1 MQHGAGGRTATLSNF
16 HPWCCRRRGNEEA
29 QVAARFP
36 APTEPVLG
44 TPRHRQLHQPSWS
57 WPLSRP
63 VGQQM
68 LAGHSCAPALVPKQR
83 MKRRRRYLR
92 TRFSSSTAWY
102 VIFAVALRPL
112 QARGK
117 KSISPVG
124 AAGSN
129 PSTWEPLLECGTG
142 PHSGR
147 REASS
152 KPRVWGW
159 KEVQG
164 RCWQGSLPSPVPQF
178 PHLIKHSRCPS
189 SCARLSMPDTPL
201 GPFCPIP
208 PGAAPKCWLCPATLQ
223 QP

>member
-1 MQHGAGGRTATLSNF
+1 MSPPARKDTTLPPARATMQHGAGGRTATLSNF

-44 TPRHRQLHQPSWS
+44 TPRHQQLHQPWWS

-117 KSISPVG
+117 KSVSPVG

-129 PSTWEPLLECGTG
+129 PSTWEPLSYRARGHTQGGKKPPPSHVCGD
-142 PHSGR
+142 GR
-147 REASS
+147 TCR
-152 KPRVWGW
+152 G
-159 KEVQG
+159 
-164 RCWQGSLPSPVPQF
+164 
-178 PHLIKHSRCPS
+178 
-189 SCARLSMPDTPL
+189 
-201 GPFCPIP
+201 
-208 PGAAPKCWLCPATLQ
+208 GAGKVLCPAPCLSFPICESTADA
-223 QP
+223 PAPVPG